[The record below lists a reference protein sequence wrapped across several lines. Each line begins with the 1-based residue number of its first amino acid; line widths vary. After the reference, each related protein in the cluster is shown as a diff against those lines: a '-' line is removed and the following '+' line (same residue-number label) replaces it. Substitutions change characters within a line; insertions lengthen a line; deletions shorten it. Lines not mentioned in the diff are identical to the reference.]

1 MRNRARVQQVR
12 AGLTK
17 NLKVTPGDVRRY
29 FDQLPAD
36 SVPFVPLQVE
46 VQVLTLNPIIPR
58 QEIDD
63 VKARLRDYAD
73 RVTRGE
79 SEFSTLAILYSED
92 PGSSVRGGELGF
104 MGRGQLVPE
113 YAAVAFNLNDPKKV
127 SKIVETEYGFHI
139 IQLIEKRGDRIN
151 TRHILLR
158 PKVAEKDLV
167 EAVTRLDSLHA
178 DIVDNHRLTFEEAVR
193 LVSQDKDTRLS
204 NGVMVNSTTGTT
216 RFEMSELPQE
226 VAKAVGQLQPGE
238 ISQPFI
244 MRDPKRDREIV
255 AMVRLTNRIDAH
267 AANLADDFQTI
278 KDMYEEPQK
287 QAIVDKW
294 LANKIKETYVRV
306 EDGWRGCDF
315 QHQGWIKT
323 RQSQE

>member
-1 MRNRARVQQVR
+1 M
-12 AGLTK
+12 
-17 NLKVTPGDVRRY
+17 
-29 FDQLPAD
+29 
-36 SVPFVPLQVE
+36 
-46 VQVLTLNPIIPR
+46 
-58 QEIDD
+58 
-63 VKARLRDYAD
+63 
-73 RVTRGE
+73 
-79 SEFSTLAILYSED
+79 
-92 PGSSVRGGELGF
+92 
-104 MGRGQLVPE
+104 
-113 YAAVAFNLNDPKKV
+113 

-278 KDMYEEPQK
+278 KDMYEESQK